1 MWKFGLKFWEYVFLV
16 DIYYVVKVVY
26 ESSIENKE
34 VIVDVIVK

>member
-1 MWKFGLKFWEYVFLV
+1 MWKFGLKFWEYVFLE

-26 ESSIENKE
+26 ESSIENKK

>member
-1 MWKFGLKFWEYVFLV
+1 MWKFGLKFWEYVFFE